1 MSDEQSSSS
10 SSSPC
15 AQLSIIVDLTSSSFD
30 FKTLYNHLSS
40 QPPPNSDHHHW
51 HFGGL
56 RSYTIPFQS
65 NHDETTIN
73 CVISKLKLLQNHLCI
88 LPPFWISYKK
98 CEQPLPLPLT
108 TTTSEVIRKN
118 VKLGKFYTNNGF
130 DMEYTGGALVG
141 INKYI
146 WDIQTQIK
154 EPWRLVFYHD
164 KIDIDYGCKEKK
176 LRKTIKAEMMDRCVV
191 IMTQKDGF
199 TLFINMNGNPI
210 DYEAI
215 NSHPPL
221 NTTDDGLDPLLR
233 KTTESSI
240 SYIRTAPRE
249 SQPFYS
255 TIRLVI
261 SLSNQFNENNII
273 TVNNDEYNC
282 EQLQRLNSCYTQ
294 FIEFFHR
301 NHIHDCFGIILS
313 IPSTVDFAL
322 ITSLFNSSNGSSS
335 SFIKQYCWQMLMSIG
350 YRFQQRLTTDFI
362 QQMKS
367 IDDDDEF
374 YQTSLH
380 IWRRSSEYYFIDLLA
395 ELRRYREKLAV
406 LAAVPPSS
414 PISTN
419 HYHQQGLKKE
429 EGEQERWSI
438 HTPPRHYAYVPS
450 VTLTPTTICVNPF
463 KLVKTNRVLREQ
475 QFGGN
480 LMFALVDVKEENG
493 TMDLFPHDYR
503 ALRWKTE
510 MLLESGFDLGI
521 KGRTY
526 RYLHHSQSQLKDKQ
540 FWFYHHDG
548 GRNFSFEDAFA
559 WMGDFQEERIV
570 AKHAARIAQ
579 CFTSA
584 EATIQIPSE
593 KVQYIEDIH
602 TDDRKYN
609 FTDGVGTMSTI
620 IRDNI
625 NPYRQFSAIQIRYG
639 GCKGVIS
646 VNPDLDNSPHQL
658 RIRQSMR
665 KFKCSHDILELCRI
679 SKPRPLYLN
688 RQIIVL
694 LSHRGID
701 DRTFLLLQNQHQQ
714 MLSEALVYPT
724 RAYELLAEKLNR
736 NLFPLRTLINDAH
749 LNLIQEPFFRQLII
763 TTSKFELAQMRE
775 RTRLKLSRNS
785 ARNMIG
791 IVDEYGI
798 LEYGQVFI
806 QYTELHGDILDDE
819 LGSNN
824 DSSSSPQPEKT
835 IILDQQVVVTKNPC
849 HHPGDVRIFQ
859 AVDVPRLRHLKDVI
873 VFPQRG
879 KRPHPNEISGSDLD
893 GDEYA
898 VIWHSAF
905 IPKTPNDIP
914 YDYDSQTPMLR
925 VVDRPV
931 NRADIQATVL
941 DISEQSCVGKLCSL
955 HLANMDLHGVAH
967 PKTLAIAGHI
977 SEELDAPKTG
987 QHPLTPKQIS
997 HLQSELGNERPDYF
1011 DKPYYRMYPS
1021 KHVLGQLFRS
1031 CFRFEPNWVAIQT
1044 PPTTI
1049 SSLSTDPLLIHD
1061 LHNEYASSVDELA
1074 RTYRE
1079 AIMDIMYVYRF
1090 SSDVDLLCRFDSS
1103 SSQHKS
1109 PLSKQQTESACLVAD
1124 SAQVELKQLI
1134 RRIRRLFYHEFRFCD
1149 KTHSNRCHT
1158 NCTQCADKKM
1168 AKASALYILCYTD
1181 TRHARRMLSLPWLFA
1196 PLLIETRKLN
1206 IKKQTKLLSPVLVA
1220 QMLEIQPYRLIGQ
1233 SLRRALQLLFDQS
1246 KPFHFHQTH
1255 SSDKSNLITVSLGP
1269 TTTAKRLLLKRQIF
1283 LLDYYVLEVLH
1294 HYVYESLTKTRSI
1307 VTAAKPL
1314 LVESVWH
1321 HILTRFILGECSP
1334 LVLTSTNSNTT
1345 PVIQD
1350 CQYWSDEQA
1359 CKTLQRLLEIS
1370 VQCCEHGI
1378 DTIDYAHANE
1388 YLVSALQQMATT
1400 GSLYSN

>member
-1 MSDEQSSSS
+1 MTDELSS

-15 AQLSIIVDLTSSSFD
+15 AQLSIIVDLTSSPFD

-40 QPPPNSDHHHW
+40 QPPTNSDHHHW
-51 HFGGL
+51 HYGSL

-65 NHDETTIN
+65 NLDEATIN
-73 CVISKLKLLQNHLCI
+73 CVISKLKLLQNHLSI
-88 LPPFWISYKK
+88 LPPFWICYKK
-98 CEQPLPLPLT
+98 CQQQLQSTIPLVNT
-108 TTTSEVIRKN
+108 TTEVIRKN

-130 DMEYTGGALVG
+130 DMEYTSGALVE

-154 EPWRLVFYHD
+154 ETWRLVFYHD

-176 LRKTIKAEMMDRCVV
+176 LRKTLKAEMMDRCAI

-215 NSHPPL
+215 NPDISQ
-221 NTTDDGLDPLLR
+221 NTTDNNSFSR
-233 KTTESSI
+233 KSNESTI
-240 SYIRTAPRE
+240 SYIRTASRE

-255 TIRLVI
+255 TIRLTI

-273 TVNNDEYNC
+273 TNHSDEHNS

-301 NHIHDCFGIILS
+301 NHISDCFGIILS
-313 IPSTVDFAL
+313 IPSNVDYSV
-322 ITSLFNSSNGSSS
+322 ITSLFKSNGTT

-350 YRFQQRLTTDFI
+350 YRFQQRLTTRFI
-362 QQMKS
+362 QQMNL

-380 IWRRSSEYYFIDLLA
+380 IWRRSSEYYFINLLD
-395 ELRRYREKLAV
+395 ELSRYREKLNA
-406 LAAVPPSS
+406 LTAGPPLSPKSS
-414 PISTN
+414 N
-419 HYHQQGLKKE
+419 NFQLQGVKKE

-438 HTPPRHYAYVPS
+438 QTPPRHYAYVPS

-463 KLVKTNRVLREQ
+463 KLVKTNRVLRES

-503 ALRWKTE
+503 SLRWKTE

-548 GRNFSFEDAFA
+548 KTNFSFEDAFA

-593 KVQYIEDIH
+593 KVEYIDDIH
-602 TDDRKYN
+602 TDDHKYN

-701 DRTFLLLQNQHQQ
+701 DRTFLSLQNQHQQ
-714 MLSEALVYPT
+714 MLSESLVYPT

-775 RTRLKLSRNS
+775 RTRLKLPRNS

-791 IVDEYGI
+791 IVDEYGV

-806 QYTELHGDILDDE
+806 QYTELHGDLLDDE
-819 LGSNN
+819 IGSNS
-824 DSSSSPQPEKT
+824 DPSSTPQPEKT

-849 HHPGDVRIFQ
+849 HHPGDIRIFQ

-955 HLANMDLHGVAH
+955 HLANMDVHGVAH
-967 PKTLAIAGHI
+967 PRTLAIAGHI

-997 HLQSELGNERPDYF
+997 HLQAELGHERPDYF
-1011 DKPYYRMYPS
+1011 DKPYYKLYPS

-1031 CFRFEPNWVAIQT
+1031 CLRFEPNWAAIQT
-1044 PPTTI
+1044 PPTTVCPAPI
-1049 SSLSTDPLLIHD
+1049 DPLLVHD
-1061 LHNEYASSVDELA
+1061 LHNDYASSVDELA

-1103 SSQHKS
+1103 SSQYKT
-1109 PLSKQQTESACLVAD
+1109 PLSKQQTDSACLIAD

-1134 RRIRRLFYHEFRFCD
+1134 RRMRRLFYHDFRFCD

-1158 NCTQCADKKM
+1158 NCSQCAEKKM
-1168 AKASALYILCYTD
+1168 AKASALYVLCYTD
-1181 TRHARRMLSLPWLFA
+1181 TRHARRLLSLPWLFA

-1233 SLRRALQLLFDQS
+1233 SLYRALQYLV
-1246 KPFHFHQTH
+1246 
-1255 SSDKSNLITVSLGP
+1255 DKSKGFYFLHTYSLDKPNSITVSLGP
-1269 TTTAKRLLLKRQIF
+1269 TSTAKRLLLKRQIS
-1283 LLDYYVLEVLH
+1283 LMDYFILEILH
-1294 HYVYESLTKTRSI
+1294 HYVYESLSKVRSPI
-1307 VTAAKPL
+1307 TVPKPL
-1314 LVESVWH
+1314 LVESAWQ
-1321 HILTRFILGECSP
+1321 HIYTRFILGECSP
-1334 LVLTSTNSNTT
+1334 LVLITTNSKTNSTI
-1345 PVIQD
+1345 PD
-1350 CQYWSDEQA
+1350 CQKWSDEQA

-1370 VQCCEHGI
+1370 VQCADHGV

-1388 YLVSALQQMATT
+1388 YFVSALQQMATN
-1400 GSLYSN
+1400 GSLYMNS